1 MTEEMASPM
10 ATISAALDNPLLAG
24 LEPEKQVEPLSFVI
38 FGANGDL
45 TKRKLIPAVY
55 ALFLQGLLPAS
66 FVLLGTSRTVFS
78 HDEFRAAMKESLI
91 KFAPDLSFTEESWGR
106 FAQSI
111 YYQPADSSKD
121 EGFQEIKK
129 TLSELDEKHGTG
141 GRHVFYLSTS
151 PSLYLP
157 IIKGLSASGLVVKTK
172 ANETTYPRVVIEKPF
187 GHDLVSSRYLDE
199 QIHEVLREHQ
209 IYRIDHYLGKE
220 TVQNIMVFRFANA
233 IFEPLWNRNHV
244 DHIQVTNA
252 ETLGVEGRGAYYDD
266 AGALRDMMQNHLMQL
281 MALVLMEP
289 PISMD
294 AESTR
299 DEKNKVLKSLRP
311 LTKESLAS
319 EVVRGQYANGFI
331 LGSQVPAYRDE
342 PSVSKT
348 SNTATFAALKLSVD
362 NWRWSGVP
370 IYVRTGKRLAKS
382 ITEVAV
388 VFKEPPHRLF
398 DSKDQVSGEMRH
410 IPGNVLV
417 MQIQPDEGISLKFAT
432 KQPGP
437 HTTVRWLNM
446 DFKYGTA
453 FGTRTPTAYERL
465 ILDCLHGDP
474 SLFARSDFV
483 DASWSYIQ
491 PIIDAWQDA
500 PEIPKYAAG
509 SWGPVES
516 DQLLAATGHSWR
528 RL

>member
-1 MTEEMASPM
+1 
-10 ATISAALDNPLLAG
+10 
-24 LEPEKQVEPLSFVI
+24 
-38 FGANGDL
+38 
-45 TKRKLIPAVY
+45 
-55 ALFLQGLLPAS
+55 
-66 FVLLGTSRTVFS
+66 
-78 HDEFRAAMKESLI
+78 
-91 KFAPDLSFTEESWGR
+91 
-106 FAQSI
+106 
-111 YYQPADSSKD
+111 
-121 EGFQEIKK
+121 
-129 TLSELDEKHGTG
+129 EKHGTN

-157 IIKGLSASGLVVKTK
+157 IIKGLGKSGLVVKTRV
-172 ANETTYPRVVIEKPF
+172 NEPAYPRVVIEKPF
-187 GHDLVSSRYLDE
+187 GHDLASSLNLDE

-233 IFEPLWNRNHV
+233 IFEPLWNRNHI

-252 ETLGVEGRGAYYDD
+252 ETLGVEGRGAYYEE

-289 PISMD
+289 PIAMD

-311 LTKESLAS
+311 LTAATIDENA
-319 EVVRGQYANGFI
+319 VRGQYGPGFI
-331 LGSQVPAYRDE
+331 LGSQVPGYRQE
-342 PSVSKT
+342 PSVADS
-348 SNTATFAALKLSVD
+348 SQTATFAALKLSVD

-388 VFKEPPHRLF
+388 VFKDPPHRLF
-398 DSKDQVSGEMRH
+398 ENPDKLGQTH

-437 HTTVRWLNM
+437 NTTVRWLNM
-446 DFKYGTA
+446 DFKYGSA

-483 DASWSYIQ
+483 EASWKYIQ
-491 PIIDAWQDA
+491 PIIEHWENNALDF
-500 PEIPKYAAG
+500 PNYAAG
-509 SWGPVES
+509 SWGPAAS
-516 DQLLAATGHSWR
+516 DALLAKTGHTWR

>member
-1 MTEEMASPM
+1 MAGTGSM
-10 ATISAALDNPLLAG
+10 ALENPLLAG
-24 LEPEKQVEPLSFVI
+24 LAPEKQVEPLSFVI

-55 ALFLQGLLPAS
+55 ALFLQGLLPKNFA
-66 FVLLGTSRTVFS
+66 LLGTSRTAYT
-78 HDEFRAAMKESLI
+78 HDEFRNQMKESLL
-91 KFAPDLSFTEESWGR
+91 KFASDLPFTEESWGR
-106 FAQSI
+106 FANCL
-111 YYQPADSSKD
+111 YYQAADSGKD
-121 EGFQEIKK
+121 QGFEDIKK
-129 TLSELDEKHGTG
+129 TLGELDEKHGTQ

-151 PSLYLP
+151 PSLYEP
-157 IIKGLSASGLVVKTK
+157 IIQGLAKSGLVVKTK
-172 ANETTYPRVVIEKPF
+172 VNEPAYPRVVIEKPF
-187 GHDLVSSRYLDE
+187 GHDLASSRSLDE
-199 QIHEVLREHQ
+199 HIHEVLREHQ

-233 IFEPLWNRNHV
+233 IFEPLWNRNHI

-252 ETLGVEGRGAYYDD
+252 ETLGVEGRGSYYED

-281 MALVLMEP
+281 LALVLMEP
-289 PISMD
+289 PMAMD

-299 DEKNKVLKSLRP
+299 DEKNKVLKSLQP
-311 LTKESLAS
+311 LTEKTVPEN
-319 EVVRGQYANGFI
+319 VVRGQYGPGFI
-331 LGSQVPAYRDE
+331 LGNEVPGYRQE
-342 PSVSKT
+342 ASVSPT
-348 SNTATFAALKLSVD
+348 SSTATFAALKLSVD

-388 VFKEPPHRLF
+388 VFKDPPHRLF
-398 DSKDQVSGEMRH
+398 DGGKTLEDKSVSV
-410 IPGNVLV
+410 PGNVLV

-437 HTTVRWLNM
+437 ETNVRWLNM
-446 DFKYGTA
+446 DFKYGSA
-453 FGTRTPTAYERL
+453 FGMRTPTAYERL

-483 DASWSYIQ
+483 DASWTYIQ
-491 PIIDAWQDA
+491 PILDYWANNTPDDL
-500 PEIPKYAAG
+500 PNYAAG
-509 SWGPVES
+509 SWGPDAS
-516 DQLLAATGHSWR
+516 DKLIGSTGHAWR

>member
-1 MTEEMASPM
+1 MTGSISMAVEN
-10 ATISAALDNPLLAG
+10 SANPLLAG
-24 LEPEKQVEPLSFVI
+24 LEPERQVEPLSFVI

-55 ALFLQGLLPAS
+55 ALFMQGLLPRS
-66 FVLLGTSRTVFS
+66 FVLLGTSRTHFS
-78 HDEFRAAMKESLI
+78 HEEFRNAMKEALL
-91 KFAPDLSFTEESWGR
+91 KFASDLPFTEESWQR
-106 FAQSI
+106 FASSL
-111 YYQPADSSKD
+111 YYQAADSGT
-121 EGFQEIKK
+121 ETGFEDIKK
-129 TLSELDEKHGTG
+129 TLSALDEKHGTN

-157 IIKGLSASGLVVKTK
+157 IIKGLGKSGLVVKTR
-172 ANETTYPRVVIEKPF
+172 ANEPAYPRVVIEKPF
-187 GHDLVSSRYLDE
+187 GHDLASSLNLDE

-233 IFEPLWNRNHV
+233 IFEPLWNRNHI

-252 ETLGVEGRGAYYDD
+252 ETLGVEGRGAYYEE

-289 PISMD
+289 PIAMD

-311 LTKESLAS
+311 LTAATIDENA
-319 EVVRGQYANGFI
+319 VRGQYGPGFI
-331 LGSQVPAYRDE
+331 LGSQVPGYRQE
-342 PSVSKT
+342 PSVADS
-348 SNTATFAALKLSVD
+348 SQTATFAALKLSVD

-388 VFKEPPHRLF
+388 VFKDPPHRLF
-398 DSKDQVSGEMRH
+398 ENPDKLGQTH

-437 HTTVRWLNM
+437 NTTVRWLNM
-446 DFKYGTA
+446 DFKYGSA

-483 DASWSYIQ
+483 EASWKYIQ
-491 PIIDAWQDA
+491 PIIEHWENNALDF
-500 PEIPKYAAG
+500 PNYAAG
-509 SWGPVES
+509 SWGPAAS
-516 DQLLAATGHSWR
+516 DALLARTGHTWR